1 MLNIAYFQR
10 NANQNYNEISPH
22 NRMANIKKIYKQKS
36 TNNKY
41 WRQCVKVGPSHT
53 SDGNVN

>member
-22 NRMANIKKIYKQKS
+22 NRKANIKKKS
-36 TNNKY
+36 TNKNP
-41 WRQCVKVGPSHT
+41 QTINTGDST
-53 SDGNVN
+53 